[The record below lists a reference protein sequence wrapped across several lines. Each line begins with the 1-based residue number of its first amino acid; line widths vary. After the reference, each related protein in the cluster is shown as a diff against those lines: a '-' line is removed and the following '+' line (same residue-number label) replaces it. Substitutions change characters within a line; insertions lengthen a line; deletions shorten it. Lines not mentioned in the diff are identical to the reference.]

1 MLIRSQDKKS
11 IFDMTAS
18 NIEIGIKNEILGY
31 GNSFG
36 DTDIPTVL
44 GRYLSEQRAI
54 EVLDEICN
62 AYISL
67 NKQVGREYN
76 SHHISGYFGGYVK
89 NGVFQMPEV

>member
-1 MLIRSQDKKS
+1 MKLINKYKGSKYDLMNHYYCE
-11 IFDMTAS
+11 ITFD
-18 NIEIGIKNEILGY
+18 
-31 GNSFG
+31 
-36 DTDIPTVL
+36 
-44 GRYLSEQRAI
+44 
-54 EVLDEICN
+54 EVLDEIIN